1 MQYTQNSKPKPIWTC
16 FHSLANDLAG
26 LGLEQSLRWAEAG
39 PNLDFLLSC
48 IYNFEVM
55 RVYSGTE
62 ELLHFTIVA
71 VNGARV
77 IPKGAWV
84 TLAEL
89 NWTRRS
95 FESNCV
101 SRSAVGV

>member
-1 MQYTQNSKPKPIWTC
+1 MQYTQNSKPNPIWTC

-89 NWTRRS
+89 NRTRRS

-101 SRSAVGV
+101 SRSAVEV